1 MFKIKWCG
9 SGSNSNSNRKLFVII
24 NAPDVQCFF
33 VAVTVIIITEVRG
46 SIVETLS
53 TMANVVRV
61 TEIGA
66 ALELTTSWY
75 IKHNYQSLQH

>member
-9 SGSNSNSNRKLFVII
+9 SGSNSNRKLFVII

-33 VAVTVIIITEVRG
+33 VAVTVIIITEARG

-61 TEIGA
+61 TKIGA